1 MLRVLWVNLVTIV
14 LMWVK
19 EMLGYVDIPL
29 GDVVTNRRINEK
41 YQLID
46 SARGKIQ
53 VELEWR
59 TTG

>member
-1 MLRVLWVNLVTIV
+1 MFRSFWVNLVTIV
-14 LMWVK
+14 FMWVK
-19 EMLGYVDIPL
+19 ESLGYVDIAL

-59 TTG
+59 TTS

>member
-14 LMWVK
+14 LMWMK

>member
-1 MLRVLWVNLVTIV
+1 MLKFLWVNLVMIV
-14 LMWVK
+14 IMWVK
-19 EMLGYVDIPL
+19 ESLGYVDIPL